1 MFSIIAAVGKNNELG
16 KKGDLIFHIKE
27 DMKFFKETTTGHTVV
42 MGLKTWESL
51 PKKLP
56 NRKNI
61 VVSFEEI
68 EGPDECVTDLKKYI
82 KENEVTNEEI
92 FVIGGGSIYAQ
103 FLEHA
108 TKLYL
113 TEVDGEDKDADVFF
127 PNFDKTKY
135 TRKVLQEGEADKLS
149 YKMCL
154 YEKKIKS

>member
-27 DMKFFKETTTGHTVV
+27 DMQFFKETTTGHTVV
-42 MGLKTWESL
+42 MGFKTWESL

-68 EGPDECVTDLKKYI
+68 EGPDECVTDLVQFI
-82 KENEVTNEEI
+82 KDNENTDEEI

-103 FLEHA
+103 FIDH
-108 TKLYL
+108 TKRIYL
-113 TEVDGEDKDADVFF
+113 TEIDGEDSEADVFF
-127 PNFDKTKY
+127 PDFNKSKFKRT
-135 TRKVLQEGEADKLS
+135 VLQKGNSGKLS
-149 YKMCL
+149 YEMCR
-154 YEKKIKS
+154 YEA

>member
-27 DMKFFKETTTGHTVV
+27 DMQFFKETTTGHTVV
-42 MGLKTWESL
+42 MGFKTWESL

-61 VVSFEEI
+61 VVAFDPI
-68 EGPDECVTDLKKYI
+68 EGPDECVTNLAKFI
-82 KENEVTNEEI
+82 EENKNTDEEI

-108 TKLYL
+108 KKLYL
-113 TEVDGEDKDADVFF
+113 TEVDGEDKNADVFF
-127 PNFDKTKY
+127 PEFDKSLYK
-135 TRKVLQEGEADKLS
+135 REILKEGSTGDLS

-154 YEKKIKS
+154 YTR

>member
-27 DMKFFKETTTGHTVV
+27 DMQFFKETTTGHTVV
-42 MGLKTWESL
+42 MGFKTWESL

-68 EGPDECVTDLKKYI
+68 EGPDECVTDLEQYI
-82 KENEVTNEEI
+82 KDNENTDEEI

-103 FLEHA
+103 FIDHA
-108 TKLYL
+108 KRIYL
-113 TEVDGEDKDADVFF
+113 TEIDGEDSEADVFF
-127 PNFDKTKY
+127 PTFDKSKY
-135 TRKVLQEGEADKLS
+135 KRTVLQKGNSGKLS
-149 YKMCL
+149 YETCR
-154 YEKKIKS
+154 YEV

>member
-27 DMKFFKETTTGHTVV
+27 DMQFFKETTTGHTVV
-42 MGLKTWESL
+42 MGFKTWESL

-68 EGPDECVTDLKKYI
+68 EGPDECVTDLVQFI
-82 KENEVTNEEI
+82 KDNENTDEEI

-103 FLEHA
+103 FIDH
-108 TKLYL
+108 TKRIYL
-113 TEVDGEDKDADVFF
+113 TEIDGEDSEADVFF
-127 PNFDKTKY
+127 PDFNKSKFKRT
-135 TRKVLQEGEADKLS
+135 VLQKGNSGKLS
-149 YKMCL
+149 YEMCR
-154 YEKKIKS
+154 YEV

>member
-42 MGLKTWESL
+42 MGFKTWESL

-61 VVSFEEI
+61 VISFEPV
-68 EGPDECVTDLKKYI
+68 EGPDECVTDLAKYI
-82 KENEVTNEEI
+82 QENKDTDEEI
-92 FVIGGGSIYAQ
+92 FIIGGGSIYAQ

-108 TKLYL
+108 KQLYL

-127 PNFDKTKY
+127 PVFDKTKY
-135 TRKVLQEGEADKLS
+135 NKTILKTGEENGLKYS
-149 YKMCL
+149 FCV
-154 YEKKIKS
+154 YEKK

>member
-27 DMKFFKETTTGHTVV
+27 DMQFFKETTTGHTVV
-42 MGLKTWESL
+42 MGFKTWESL

-68 EGPDECVTDLKKYI
+68 EGPDECVTDLVQFI
-82 KENEVTNEEI
+82 KDNENTNEEI

-103 FLEHA
+103 FIDHA
-108 TKLYL
+108 KRIYL
-113 TEVDGEDKDADVFF
+113 TEIDGEDSEADVFF
-127 PNFDKTKY
+127 PTFDKSKY
-135 TRKVLQEGEADKLS
+135 KRTVLQKGNSGKLS
-149 YKMCL
+149 YEMCR
-154 YEKKIKS
+154 YEV

>member
-27 DMKFFKETTTGHTVV
+27 DMQFFKETTTGHTVV
-42 MGLKTWESL
+42 MGFKTWESL

-68 EGPDECVTDLKKYI
+68 EGPDECVTDLEQYI
-82 KENEVTNEEI
+82 KDNENTDEEI

-103 FLEHA
+103 FINHA
-108 TKLYL
+108 KRIYL
-113 TEVDGEDKDADVFF
+113 TEIDGEDSEADVFF
-127 PNFDKTKY
+127 PDFNKSKFKRT
-135 TRKVLQEGEADKLS
+135 VLQKGNSGKLS
-149 YKMCL
+149 YEMCR
-154 YEKKIKS
+154 YEV

>member
-27 DMKFFKETTTGHTVV
+27 DMQFFKETTTGHTVV
-42 MGLKTWESL
+42 MGFKTWESL

-68 EGPDECVTDLKKYI
+68 EGPDECVTDLVQFI
-82 KENEVTNEEI
+82 KDNENTNEEI

-103 FLEHA
+103 FIDHA
-108 TKLYL
+108 KRIYL
-113 TEVDGEDKDADVFF
+113 TEIDGEDSEADVFF
-127 PNFDKTKY
+127 PDFNKSKFKRT
-135 TRKVLQEGEADKLS
+135 VLQKGNSGKLS
-149 YKMCL
+149 YEMYR
-154 YEKKIKS
+154 YEV

>member
-27 DMKFFKETTTGHTVV
+27 DMQFFKETTTGHTVV
-42 MGLKTWESL
+42 MGFKTWESL

-68 EGPDECVTDLKKYI
+68 EGPDECITDLVQFI
-82 KENEVTNEEI
+82 KDNENTNEEI

-103 FLEHA
+103 FIDHA
-108 TKLYL
+108 KRIYL
-113 TEVDGEDKDADVFF
+113 TEIDGEDSEADVFF
-127 PNFDKTKY
+127 PTF
-135 TRKVLQEGEADKLS
+135 V
-149 YKMCL
+149 
-154 YEKKIKS
+154 KKAIRAN

>member
-16 KKGDLIFHIKE
+16 KKGGLVFHIKE

-42 MGLKTWESL
+42 MGFKTWESL

-61 VVSFEEI
+61 VVTFEEF
-68 EGPDECVTDLKKYI
+68 EGPDECVTDLEKFI
-82 KENEVTNEEI
+82 KENESTDEEI
-92 FVIGGGSIYAQ
+92 FIIGGGSIYAQ

-108 TKLYL
+108 KKLYL

-127 PNFDKTKY
+127 PAFDKTLYDK
-135 TRKVLQEGEADKLS
+135 KVLREGSDS
-149 YKMCL
+149 GIDYKMCL
-154 YEKKIKS
+154 YEAK

>member
-16 KKGDLIFHIKE
+16 KKGDLVFHIKE

-42 MGLKTWESL
+42 MGFKTWESL

-61 VVSFEEI
+61 VITFEEFD
-68 EGPDECVTDLKKYI
+68 GPDECITDLDAFI
-82 KENEVTNEEI
+82 KEFESTPEEI
-92 FVIGGGSIYAQ
+92 FIIGGGSIYAQ

-108 TKLYL
+108 KKLYL
-113 TEVDGEDKDADVFF
+113 TEVNGEDKDADVFF
-127 PNFDKTKY
+127 PKFDKNLYNK
-135 TRKVLQEGEADKLS
+135 KVLREGSESGLD

-154 YEKKIKS
+154 YEIKD

>member
-27 DMKFFKETTTGHTVV
+27 DMQFFKETTTGHTVV
-42 MGLKTWESL
+42 MGFKTWESL

-68 EGPDECVTDLKKYI
+68 EGPDECVTDLVQFI
-82 KENEVTNEEI
+82 KDNENTDEEI

-103 FLEHA
+103 FIDH
-108 TKLYL
+108 TKRIYL
-113 TEVDGEDKDADVFF
+113 TEIDGEDSEADVFF
-127 PNFDKTKY
+127 PTFDKSKY
-135 TRKVLQEGEADKLS
+135 KRTVLQKGNSGKLS
-149 YKMCL
+149 YEMCR
-154 YEKKIKS
+154 YEV

>member
-16 KKGDLIFHIKE
+16 KKGGLVFHIKE

-42 MGLKTWESL
+42 MGFKTWESL

-61 VVSFEEI
+61 VITFEEF
-68 EGPDECVTDLKKYI
+68 EGPDECVTDLEKFI
-82 KENEVTNEEI
+82 KENESTDEEI
-92 FVIGGGSIYAQ
+92 FIIGGGSIYAQ
-103 FLEHA
+103 FLKHA
-108 TKLYL
+108 KKLYL

-127 PNFDKTKY
+127 PTFDKTLYDK
-135 TRKVLQEGEADKLS
+135 KVLREGNESDIG

-154 YEKKIKS
+154 YEAK

>member
-27 DMKFFKETTTGHTVV
+27 DMQFFKETTTGHTVV
-42 MGLKTWESL
+42 MGFKTWESL

-68 EGPDECVTDLKKYI
+68 EGPDECITDLVQFI
-82 KENEVTNEEI
+82 KDNENTDEEI

-103 FLEHA
+103 FIDHA
-108 TKLYL
+108 KRIYL
-113 TEVDGEDKDADVFF
+113 TEIDGEDSEADVFF
-127 PNFDKTKY
+127 PTFDKSKY
-135 TRKVLQEGEADKLS
+135 KRTVLQKGNSGKLS
-149 YKMCL
+149 YEMCR
-154 YEKKIKS
+154 YEV

>member
-16 KKGDLIFHIKE
+16 KKGGLVFHIKE

-42 MGLKTWESL
+42 MGFKTWESL

-68 EGPDECVTDLKKYI
+68 EGPDECITDLAQFI
-82 KENEVTNEEI
+82 KDNENTNEEI

-103 FLEHA
+103 FIDHA
-108 TKLYL
+108 KRIYL
-113 TEVDGEDKDADVFF
+113 TEINGEDSEADVFF
-127 PNFDKTKY
+127 PTFDKSKY
-135 TRKVLQEGEADKLS
+135 KRTVLQKGNSGKLS
-149 YKMCL
+149 YEMCR
-154 YEKKIKS
+154 YEV

>member
-27 DMKFFKETTTGHTVV
+27 DMQFLKETTTGHTGV
-42 MGLKTWESL
+42 MGFKTWESL

-68 EGPDECVTDLKKYI
+68 EGPDECVTDLVQFI
-82 KENEVTNEEI
+82 KDNENTNEEI

-103 FLEHA
+103 FIDHA
-108 TKLYL
+108 KRIYL
-113 TEVDGEDKDADVFF
+113 TEINGEDSEADVFF
-127 PNFDKTKY
+127 PTFDKSKY
-135 TRKVLQEGEADKLS
+135 KRTVLQKGNSGKLS
-149 YKMCL
+149 YEMCR
-154 YEKKIKS
+154 YEV